1 MQLEVTAIKKIDHHT
16 TLTRFISDFEA
27 ISHTAN
33 FKTKQK
39 EMICKEQ
46 TKLRHGKQIFLLA
59 NFSFKQRF
67 LSSTTT
73 FSDSFRTLTGPR
85 LSSIEV

>member
-46 TKLRHGKQIFLLA
+46 TKL
-59 NFSFKQRF
+59 
-67 LSSTTT
+67 
-73 FSDSFRTLTGPR
+73 
-85 LSSIEV
+85 